1 MHSSCHY
8 LTRIVCPNFVW
19 YVMSLGSTTSTSSP
33 YIYIHS
39 TFSEGE
45 RHQNNLTIETWLK
58 LVAQILNILDHL
70 LWCLQLQSIST
81 QHMTTFNH
89 RRHAGQ
95 RAWQLLTKCQHFGR
109 FQNVLILITGYKE
122 FALCSTDEVPRW
134 CEWSSDRSNKIENP
148 NYQNIEDLYPWM
160 VSWRWFHLVCN
171 VHFVVW
177 IN

>member
-70 LWCLQLQSIST
+70 LWWYLQLQSIST

-89 RRHAGQ
+89 RRQSSCRTASVTTIDEMSIF
-95 RAWQLLTKCQHFGR
+95 WQVSKYINFDHWLQGIR
-109 FQNVLILITGYKE
+109 
-122 FALCSTDEVPRW
+122 CSLFYW
-134 CEWSSDRSNKIENP
+134 WSAP
-148 NYQNIEDLYPWM
+148 
-160 VSWRWFHLVCN
+160 LVW
-171 VHFVVW
+171 VKLRPQQ
-177 IN
+177 